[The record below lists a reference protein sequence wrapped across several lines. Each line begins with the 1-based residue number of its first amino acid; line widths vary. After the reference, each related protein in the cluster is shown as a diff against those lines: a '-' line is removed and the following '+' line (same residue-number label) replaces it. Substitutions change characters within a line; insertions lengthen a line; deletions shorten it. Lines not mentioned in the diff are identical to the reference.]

1 MVLWGRI
8 CMMAFLMALGPDF
21 GASSA
26 GGEAQTAAKQG
37 AHVEMVEFG
46 KMPDGTAI
54 EAYTLYNAR
63 GASAKLITYGATVA
77 ELHVPDRNGKM
88 GDVVLGF
95 DNLQSYLG
103 PHPHFGGAI
112 GRYGNRIAKGK
123 FTLDGKEYQLAINNA
138 PNSLHGGP
146 TGFDRRVW
154 KAERFDVKDG
164 AAVRFAYLSKDGE
177 ENFPGNL
184 TVSVTYTLTNANEFK
199 LEYSAET
206 DKDTVVNL
214 TNHSY
219 FNLAGAGSGD
229 VLKHALYLNADKYT
243 PVDSTLIPTGEI
255 ASVANTPLDFRK
267 PTAIGARIGELRE
280 IGGYDHNFVVN
291 DAAGTLRIAARV
303 SEPTSGRQM
312 EVWTTEPGVQF
323 YSAIHLDG
331 SITGKGGLA
340 YQKYGA
346 LCLETQHYPDSPNHP
361 NFPSTVL
368 KPGAKFHSET
378 IYKFSAK

>member
-1 MVLWGRI
+1 MI
-8 CMMAFLMALGPDF
+8 AFLVALGPDF
-21 GASSA
+21 ASSSSGSSGSS
-26 GGEAQTAAKQG
+26 GGGSQAAAKSS
-37 AHVEMVEFG
+37 AHIDKAAFG
-46 KMPDGTAI
+46 KTPDGTAI
-54 EAYTLYNAR
+54 ESYTLYNTQ
-63 GASAKLITYGATVA
+63 GASAKLITYGASLA
-77 ELHVPDRNGKM
+77 ELHVPDKVGKM

-95 DNLQSYLG
+95 DNLEGYLG
-103 PHPHFGGAI
+103 PHPHFGGTI

-146 TGFDRRVW
+146 TGFDRRIW
-154 KAERFDVKDG
+154 KAEPLEKKDG
-164 AAVRFAYLSKDGE
+164 PALRFTYLSKDGE

-184 TVSVTYTLTNANEFK
+184 TASVTYTLTNTNELK

-219 FNLAGAGSGD
+219 FNLAGSGD
-229 VLKHALYLNADKYT
+229 ILKYVLYLNADKYT
-243 PVDSTLIPTGEI
+243 PVDNTLIPTGEI

-267 PTAIGARIGELRE
+267 PTAIGEHIGEIKD
-280 IGGYDHNFVVN
+280 IGGYDHNFALN
-291 DAAGTLRIAARV
+291 GHAGALRLAARV
-303 SEPTSGRQM
+303 SDPASGRQM

-323 YSAIHLDG
+323 YSAIGLNG
-331 SITGKGGLA
+331 SIIGKGGAA
-340 YQKYGA
+340 YPKYGA
-346 LCLETQHYPDSPNHP
+346 ICLETQHFPDSPNRP

-368 KPGAKFHSET
+368 KPGTKFHSET

>member
-1 MVLWGRI
+1 MVLCGRV
-8 CMMAFLMALGPDF
+8 CMLAFLMALGPEI

-26 GGEAQTAAKQG
+26 GVEAQTMAKQG
-37 AHVEMVEFG
+37 AHVDKASFG
-46 KMPDGTAI
+46 KMPDGTEI
-54 EAYTLYNAR
+54 DAYTLFNTR

-77 ELHVPDRNGKM
+77 ELHVPDRDGKM
-88 GDVVLGF
+88 GDIVLGF
-95 DNLQSYLG
+95 DNLQGYLG

-123 FTLDGKEYQLAINNA
+123 FELDGKEYQLAINNA

-154 KAERFDVKDG
+154 KAEPLEVKDG
-164 AAVRFAYLSKDGE
+164 AAVQFTYLSKDGE

-184 TVSVTYTLTNANEFK
+184 TVSVTYTLTNANEFR
-199 LEYSAET
+199 LEYGAET

-219 FNLAGAGSGD
+219 FNLVGSGD
-229 VLKHALYLNADKYT
+229 VLKHVLYLSADKYT
-243 PVDSTLIPTGEI
+243 PVDLTLIPTGEI
-255 ASVANTPLDFRK
+255 SSVENTPLDFRK
-267 PTAIGARIGELRE
+267 ATSIGARIGEIKD

-291 DAAGTLRIAARV
+291 GAAGKLRMAARV
-303 SEPTSGRQM
+303 TEPTTGRQM

-331 SITGKGGLA
+331 SITGKGGIS
-340 YQKYGA
+340 YPKYGA
-346 LCLETQHYPDSPNHP
+346 LCLETQHYPDSPNRP
-361 NFPSTVL
+361 SFPSTVL
-368 KPGAKFHSET
+368 KPGTKFHSET